1 MNKLRISAIIVL
13 IAITIL
19 SLLPPKS
26 GIELPSND
34 KLSHFIAYS
43 VLSLNVCLLF
53 QSWSKMIIA
62 LLCTIGYGILIE
74 FAQGLVPGRDP
85 SFYDILANTIG
96 VLIGFL
102 LNLLI
107 GKWFHR
113 TFVK

>member
-1 MNKLRISAIIVL
+1 MNKIRISAVIIL

-34 KLSHFIAYS
+34 KLSHFLAYGI
-43 VLSLNVCLLF
+43 LSLNVCLLF
-53 QSWSKMIIA
+53 RSRSKMLIA
-62 LLCTIGYGILIE
+62 LICTIAYGILME
-74 FAQGLVPGRDP
+74 FAQSLVPGRDP
-85 SFYDILANTIG
+85 SFHDILANTTG

-107 GKWFHR
+107 GSWFHR
-113 TFVK
+113 KFVK